1 MSASS
6 PSAGAT
12 KSGPGLREFM
22 ATGGNS
28 LATPVHNAIA
38 EGGQTLAPYLKEDQ
52 LSGNGRKGKLN
63 AERLLHSLV
72 HH

>member
-1 MSASS
+1 
-6 PSAGAT
+6 
-12 KSGPGLREFM
+12 M